1 LAGLKDQNRAKGV
14 SAECGKLVSTQIG
27 PATPTYVP
35 SPGQRFFAGN
45 KSEAR
50 DSLIDEFV
58 KAVANESRFV
68 VIDGI
73 AVSGRI
79 NVRSLWTR

>member
-1 LAGLKDQNRAKGV
+1 LAGLKDQNGTERV
-14 SAECGKLVSTQIG
+14 SAECVKLVSTQIR

-35 SPGQRFFAGN
+35 SPGQRFFASK

-58 KAVANESRFV
+58 KTIANESHFV
-68 VIDGI
+68 VMDGI
-73 AVSGRI
+73 CVKPPWNR
-79 NVRSLWTR
+79 